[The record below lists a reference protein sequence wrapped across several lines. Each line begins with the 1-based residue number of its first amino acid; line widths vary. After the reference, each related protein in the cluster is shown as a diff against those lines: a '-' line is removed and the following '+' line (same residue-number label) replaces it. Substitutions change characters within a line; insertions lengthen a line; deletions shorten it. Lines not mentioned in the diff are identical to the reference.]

1 VSDAAIAAPTAA
13 PPHWAVVA
21 GRIFVIFMGP
31 SLGGLVPLGLAIA
44 QPAIAQ
50 HFGGGDEGRA
60 LARTLFALP
69 SLMIMIGAPLGGYLA
84 ERFGY
89 RLTLLVSLLAYS
101 LGGTAGLLVDGFAP
115 LLISR
120 LVLGLAGGTVMAV
133 YLALAAAWYEGTARA
148 KVLGFAV
155 ASSAVVGVLA
165 LKLGGNLVAWGGWRG
180 PFAMYLLGFV
190 TLAAA
195 WATVRGP
202 FHAKPRAART
212 QDGPGALAVIV
223 QLWPVYL
230 VLLLLSVGTFTPSA
244 GGPFLLKE
252 NGIADPVVQGDILS
266 AGAIPSIFTAM
277 AYGFLRRWFS
287 DWAILILTATLMG
300 AGLMA
305 AVPLHTPALLLAT
318 FVTLNLGTGF
328 KAPVTA
334 SVLMAEAPEPVRAT
348 AAGLSFSGIFLGQFL
363 APTALELLG
372 RPFGVHGAFL
382 AIGGTLIA
390 VAAFV
395 GIAGI
400 GRIRPSQGAPT

>member
-1 VSDAAIAAPTAA
+1 MSDTAIAVQPAA
-13 PPHWAVVA
+13 PPHWELVA
-21 GRIFVIFMGP
+21 GRLFVIFMGP
-31 SLGGLVPLGLAIA
+31 SLGGLVPLGLAVA

-89 RLTLLVSLLAYS
+89 RLTLLVSLLAYG
-101 LGGTAGLLVDGFAP
+101 LGGTAGLLADGFAP

-133 YLALAAAWYEGTARA
+133 YLALAASWYEGTARA

-180 PFAMYLLGFV
+180 PFMLYLLGFV
-190 TLAAA
+190 TLTVA
-195 WATVRGP
+195 WAAVRGP
-202 FHAKPRAART
+202 FHAKART
-212 QDGPGALAVIV
+212 KRARAEPGALAVLL

-230 VLLLLSVGTFTPSA
+230 VLMLLSIGTFTPSA
-244 GGPFLLKE
+244 GAPFLLAE
-252 NGIADPVVQGDILS
+252 NGIADPKAQGDILS
-266 AGAIPSIFTAM
+266 VGAIPSIFTAV

-287 DWAILILTATLMG
+287 DWAILILTASLMG
-300 AGLMA
+300 AGLIA
-305 AVPLHTPALLLAT
+305 AVPLHTPLLLTMT
-318 FVTLNLGTGF
+318 FVVLNLGTGF

-382 AIGGTLIA
+382 AIGGTLLA

-395 GIAGI
+395 WIAGI
-400 GRIRPSQGAPT
+400 GRVRPPQGASA

>member
-1 VSDAAIAAPTAA
+1 VSDAVVAAPAA
-13 PPHWAVVA
+13 PPHWAIVA
-21 GRIFVIFMGP
+21 GRLFVIFMGP

-69 SLMIMIGAPLGGYLA
+69 SLMIMVGAPLGGYLA

-89 RLTLLVSLLAYS
+89 RPTLLISLTAYS
-101 LGGTAGLLVDGFAP
+101 LGGTAGLLVDGFVP
-115 LLISR
+115 LLASR
-120 LVLGLAGGTVMAV
+120 PVLGLAGGTVMAV
-133 YLALAAAWYEGTARA
+133 YLALAAVWYDGTARA

-180 PFAMYLLGFV
+180 PFALYLLGFV
-190 TLAAA
+190 TLAVA

-202 FHAKPRAART
+202 YHSHIRVARSPG
-212 QDGPGALAVIV
+212 GPSALAVIL

-230 VLLLLSVGTFTPSA
+230 VLLLLSIGTFTPSA
-244 GGPFLLKE
+244 GGPFLLNE
-252 NGIADPVVQGDILS
+252 NGISDPVVQGNILS
-266 AGAIPSIFTAM
+266 VGAIPSIFTAV
-277 AYGFLRRWFS
+277 AYGFLRRWLS
-287 DWAILILTATLMG
+287 DWVLLILTAALMG
-300 AGLMA
+300 FGLIA
-305 AVPLHTPALLLAT
+305 AVPLHAPALLLAT
-318 FVTLNLGTGF
+318 FVILNLGTGF

-382 AIGGTLIA
+382 AIGGTLLT

-395 GIAGI
+395 RIAGI
-400 GRIRPSQGAPT
+400 GRIKPSQGGPA